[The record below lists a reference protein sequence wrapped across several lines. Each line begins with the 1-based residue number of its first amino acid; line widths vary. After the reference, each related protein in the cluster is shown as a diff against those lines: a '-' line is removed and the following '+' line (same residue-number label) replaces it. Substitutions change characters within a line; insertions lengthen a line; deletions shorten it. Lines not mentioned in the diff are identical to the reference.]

1 MLPSGFRSRVL
12 CGICALI
19 LLPLVVHADAVD
31 TNPLNRRPEVR
42 DAFQQFY
49 SMNYDDAIARFE
61 RIRSQHPGDPMATDY
76 LLDGVL
82 FRELNR
88 LDLLDTTFYANDGF
102 LSGKHTVSENPA
114 IRDRIRTLGDEAISE
129 ANAELKQNPNNTNA
143 LFARGWARSLEAV
156 YSGMAQRAFGAG
168 LRQALA
174 ARGDCDRVLQMD
186 PSYVDA
192 KLIVGTYQYV
202 VGALPLPFKIM
213 IGIVGIHGS
222 KSQGMA
228 LLRDAADR
236 GVVTRV
242 EARTAMMLF
251 LRREGKYSEAASI
264 AHSMAEE
271 YPHDY
276 LFRLE
281 EANLQ
286 KDGGQGMVAVDSYEH
301 LIQLAKRPGY
311 YPEAHLE
318 LAYFGLGDSLRGQ
331 KKYAE
336 AIDAYRDG
344 AFQPTISA
352 ELKRRCLLEAGKTY
366 DLMGEHP
373 NAVQEYAKVLDAGS
387 DTVQGELARKYMKS
401 GYLGN

>member
-1 MLPSGFRSRVL
+1 MLPSGSFLRLL

-19 LLPLVVHADAVD
+19 LLPVTVRAEAVD
-31 TNPLNRRPEVR
+31 TNPLNRQPEVR

-49 SMNYDDAIARFE
+49 SMNYDDAIARFQH
-61 RIRSQHPGDPMATDY
+61 IRDEHPGDPMATDY

-102 LSGKHTVSENPA
+102 LSGKHTVTENPA
-114 IRDRIRTLGDEAISE
+114 IRDRIRALGDQAISE
-129 ANAELKQNPNNTNA
+129 ANAELKQNPNNPNA

-186 PSYVDA
+186 PRYVDA

-213 IGIVGIHGS
+213 VGIVGIHGS
-222 KSQGMA
+222 KSQGMT

-264 AHSMAEE
+264 ARSMAED

-344 AFQPTISA
+344 AFQPTISS

-366 DLMGEHP
+366 DLMGKHSD
-373 NAVQEYAKVLDAGS
+373 AVQEYSQVLDAGS
-387 DTVQGELARKYMKS
+387 DTVQGDLARKYMKS

>member
-1 MLPSGFRSRVL
+1 MLPSGFRSRL
-12 CGICALI
+12 FCGICALI
-19 LLPLVVHADAVD
+19 LLPLAVHADAVD
-31 TNPLNRRPEVR
+31 TNPLNRQPEVR

-49 SMNYDDAIARFE
+49 SMNYDDAIARFQ
-61 RIRSQHPGDPMATDY
+61 RIRSEHPGDPMATDY
-76 LLDGVL
+76 LLDGIL

-102 LSGKHTVSENPA
+102 LSGKHTVTENPA
-114 IRDRIRTLGDEAISE
+114 VRDRIRTLGDQAISE
-129 ANAELKQNPNNTNA
+129 ANAQLKQNPNNANA

-156 YSGMAQRAFGAG
+156 YSGMAQRAFAAG

-186 PSYVDA
+186 PGYVDA

-264 AHSMAEE
+264 AHSMAED

-286 KDGGQGMVAVDSYEH
+286 KDGGAGMVAVDSYEH

-336 AIDAYRDG
+336 AIEAYRDG

-366 DLMGEHP
+366 DLMGEHH
-373 NAVQEYAKVLDAGS
+373 NAVQEYAQVLNAGS
-387 DTVQGELARKYMKS
+387 DTVQGDLARKYMKS